1 MDFNTGS
8 HILSLIVEDST
19 DEGMWET
26 IMVKN
31 SDVKY
36 WEIKCK
42 LTLGMVCLIP
52 RLLQSVTQQSL
63 GMGLGYG
70 Y

>member
-42 LTLGMVCLIP
+42 LTLGMVCL